1 MLKIMVVDDE
11 NIVIESI
18 KYIVE
23 KNFDDVV
30 VIETARSGREA
41 IEKAEAAK
49 PDLIFMD
56 IRMPG
61 INGIDAIREIK
72 AVYPQVEFVIISA
85 CEQFEYAKEAVN
97 LGAVEY
103 LLKPLNRTK
112 IVEIIRQ
119 AKQRI
124 SEARAKKKMELEMKE
139 KLERVLP
146 VLEHGL
152 IYSILL
158 YEDYNQELEKYRR
171 ILDLPEGPGY
181 VMTLE
186 FGEQK
191 QSGSFGNVIG
201 SNVLSQSFYP
211 LLRDI
216 IKNRLS
222 NCIVGPVMLNR
233 IICYVPVP
241 SHNDDYAERLE
252 AVEAGKYIIDKISNR
267 VAPSF
272 RIGIGSIQKS
282 DNVLASF
289 SESIRAI
296 KYAKENEVMHIHD
309 IPEEA
314 KVNQPLF
321 NIKEKQL
328 LEKAILG
335 ETGECLAIFSQ
346 IFDELASNPQLT
358 FDDIKGRLLELMIV
372 LHRQALDYG
381 VEDKD
386 ALSGRNY
393 LKEFLELEDP
403 VLLRN
408 WCKNQLEAIT
418 LGIKAARAKRCNR
431 LISAAKSYID
441 ANFHRDIS
449 LEEVSRATGLSPQYF
464 SRFFKEETGENFIDY
479 LTRVRITEAKRLLKE
494 QKLSIKEVSYH
505 VGYNDPNYFSKI
517 FKKVTGLSP
526 SGFKE

>member
-23 KNFDDVV
+23 KNFDNVV
-30 VIETARSGREA
+30 VAETARSGREA
-41 IEKAEAAK
+41 IEKAEAVK

-72 AVYPQVEFVIISA
+72 AVNPQVVFVIISA

-97 LGAVEY
+97 LGVVEY
-103 LLKPLNRTK
+103 LLKPVNRTK
-112 IVEIIRQ
+112 IIEIIRG
-119 AKQRI
+119 AEHRL
-124 SEARAKKKMELEMKE
+124 SEAKKKKRMELELKE
-139 KLERVLP
+139 KFERVLP
-146 VLEHGL
+146 VLEHGF

-158 YEDYNQELEKYRR
+158 YEDYNQELEQYRR
-171 ILDLPEGPGY
+171 ILDLPEGHGY

-201 SNVLSQSFYP
+201 SSVLSQSFYP
-211 LLRDI
+211 MLRDI
-216 IKNRLS
+216 IKSRFGR
-222 NCIVGPVMLNR
+222 CIVGPVMLNR

-241 SHNDDYAERLE
+241 ANNDDYAERLE
-252 AVEAGKYIIDKISNR
+252 AVEAGKHIIEKISGK
-267 VAPSF
+267 VASSF
-272 RIGIGSIQKS
+272 RIGIGSIQNS
-282 DNVLASF
+282 DNILASF
-289 SESIRAI
+289 SESIRAV
-296 KYAKENEVMHIHD
+296 KHAKENEVMHIHD
-309 IPEEA
+309 IPDEG
-314 KVNQPLF
+314 KVNQPFF
-321 NIKEKQL
+321 NVKEKKL
-328 LEKAILG
+328 LEKASLG
-335 ETGECLAIFSQ
+335 ETGECLALFSQ
-346 IFDELASNPQLT
+346 IYDELGANDQYS
-358 FDDIKGRLLELMIV
+358 FEDIKGRLLELMVI
-372 LHRQALDYG
+372 LHRQAFEYG
-381 VEDKD
+381 VEDQD
-386 ALSGRNY
+386 ALKGRSY
-393 LKEFLELEDP
+393 LSELLELEDS

-408 WCKNQLEAIT
+408 WCKGRIEAIT
-418 LGIKAARAKRCNR
+418 LGIKAARAKRCHR
-431 LISAAKSYID
+431 LIGIAKSYID

-479 LTRVRITEAKRLLKE
+479 LTRVRITEAKRLLKD
-494 QKLSIKEVSYH
+494 QKLSIKEVSYQ

>member
-23 KNFDDVV
+23 KNFDSVV
-30 VIETARSGREA
+30 VVETARSGREA
-41 IEKAEAAK
+41 IEKAEAVK

-119 AKQRI
+119 TQQRI
-124 SEARAKKKMELEMKE
+124 SAARAKKKMELEMKE
-139 KLERVLP
+139 KFERVLP
-146 VLEHGL
+146 VLEHGF

-191 QSGSFGNVIG
+191 QSGTLGNVIG
-201 SNVLSQSFYP
+201 SSVLSQSFYP

-216 IKNRLS
+216 IKNRINS
-222 NCIVGPVMLNR
+222 CIVGPVMLNR

-241 SHNDDYAERLE
+241 AHMTITQRGWRRL
-252 AVEAGKYIIDKISNR
+252 K
-267 VAPSF
+267 P
-272 RIGIGSIQKS
+272 
-282 DNVLASF
+282 
-289 SESIRAI
+289 
-296 KYAKENEVMHIHD
+296 EN
-309 IPEEA
+309 
-314 KVNQPLF
+314 
-321 NIKEKQL
+321 
-328 LEKAILG
+328 
-335 ETGECLAIFSQ
+335 T
-346 IFDELASNPQLT
+346 
-358 FDDIKGRLLELMIV
+358 
-372 LHRQALDYG
+372 
-381 VEDKD
+381 
-386 ALSGRNY
+386 
-393 LKEFLELEDP
+393 
-403 VLLRN
+403 
-408 WCKNQLEAIT
+408 
-418 LGIKAARAKRCNR
+418 
-431 LISAAKSYID
+431 
-441 ANFHRDIS
+441 
-449 LEEVSRATGLSPQYF
+449 
-464 SRFFKEETGENFIDY
+464 
-479 LTRVRITEAKRLLKE
+479 
-494 QKLSIKEVSYH
+494 
-505 VGYNDPNYFSKI
+505 
-517 FKKVTGLSP
+517 
-526 SGFKE
+526 